1 LIGQVAA
8 NVKYHGTSPWHLSTF
23 EAKPLRHINLRTF
36 LELLAVLFRARLARI

>member
-23 EAKPLRHINLRTF
+23 EAKPSEEEKKT
-36 LELLAVLFRARLARI
+36 EDEEKKD